1 MKLKKKTFKTIANVK
16 KTTVEQIITRLQQLL
31 IYTINTNIG
40 KCRLNDA
47 WRTEKAKVLTIF
59 RRLSVSSCRILW
71 QLQIE
76 KKASH

>member
-47 WRTEKAKVLTIF
+47 WRTEKAK
-59 RRLSVSSCRILW
+59 C
-71 QLQIE
+71 
-76 KKASH
+76 